1 MQRGR
6 DENSRVLYAKALK
19 IKQELVLFLMLS
31 VSAFRTLVREKLK
44 WQKLKLEKQTN
55 PYHSMESKFYSTCNW
70 NLCMIVSRKI
80 NNHFSI

>member
-6 DENSRVLYAKALK
+6 EENLRVLCAKPLK

-44 WQKLKLEKQTN
+44 W
-55 PYHSMESKFYSTCNW
+55 
-70 NLCMIVSRKI
+70 
-80 NNHFSI
+80 